1 MTRIKI
7 CGVKAAQDMHVIAT
21 LPCSYVGFVF
31 ARASR
36 RAITFE
42 QAKTLRSVLLRA
54 CAKQYRKAPA
64 TVGVFVN
71 EAVDVVAHCLNSGV
85 CDICQ
90 LHGTEDENYIAR
102 LRKLSDKPCIQAFR
116 ITSAADVAKAQQSE
130 ADYVL
135 LDAGAGDGK
144 SFNWKLAQAMRR
156 PYILAGGLNSQNVTE
171 AFRITSAAD
180 VAKAQQSEA
189 DYVLLDA
196 GAGDGKSF
204 NWKLA
209 QAMRRPYILAGG
221 LNSQN
226 VTEAITL
233 LHPFAVDVSSGVEEQ
248 GHKSELKMNAFCT
261 AVVNADKASKK
272 EVQHG

>member
-7 CGVKAAQDMHVIAT
+7 CGLRTAQDIQVVAT

-31 ARASR
+31 ARASG

-42 QAKTLRSVLLRA
+42 HAKILRKQLLCA
-54 CAKQYRKAPA
+54 CANTHKIAPA

-90 LHGTEDENYIAR
+90 LHGVEDENYIAR
-102 LRKLSDKPCIQAFR
+102 LRKLTDKPCIQAFR
-116 ITSAADVAKAQQSE
+116 ITSADDIAKAQQSK
-130 ADYVL
+130 ADYAL
-135 LDAGAGDGK
+135 IDAGAGDGK
-144 SFNWKLAQAMRR
+144 CFNWTFAQAMTR
-156 PYILAGGLNSQNVTE
+156 PY
-171 AFRITSAAD
+171 F
-180 VAKAQQSEA
+180 
-189 DYVLLDA
+189 
-196 GAGDGKSF
+196 
-204 NWKLA
+204 
-209 QAMRRPYILAGG
+209 LAGG

-248 GHKSELKMNAFCT
+248 GHKSELKMNTFCT
-261 AVVNADKASKK
+261 VVVNANKASKK

>member
-7 CGVKAAQDMHVIAT
+7 CGLRTAQDIQVVAT

-42 QAKTLRSVLLRA
+42 HAKTLHKQLLCV
-54 CAKQYRKAPA
+54 CANKHKIAPA

-90 LHGTEDENYIAR
+90 LHGVEDENYIAR

-116 ITSAADVAKAQQSE
+116 ITSADDVAKAQQSE

-144 SFNWKLAQAMRR
+144 CFNWTFAQAMTTR
-156 PYILAGGLNSQNVTE
+156 PY
-171 AFRITSAAD
+171 F
-180 VAKAQQSEA
+180 
-189 DYVLLDA
+189 
-196 GAGDGKSF
+196 
-204 NWKLA
+204 
-209 QAMRRPYILAGG
+209 LAGG

-248 GHKSELKMNAFCT
+248 GHKSELKMNTFCT

>member
-7 CGVKAAQDMHVIAT
+7 CGLSAVQDIQVVAT

-54 CAKQYRKAPA
+54 CAKQHRRAPA

-116 ITSAADVAKAQQSE
+116 ITSADDVAKAQQSE

-144 SFNWKLAQAMRR
+144 SFNWK
-156 PYILAGGLNSQNVTE
+156 
-171 AFRITSAAD
+171 F
-180 VAKAQQSEA
+180 
-189 DYVLLDA
+189 
-196 GAGDGKSF
+196 
-204 NWKLA
+204 A

>member
-7 CGVKAAQDMHVIAT
+7 CGLRTAQDIQVVAT

-42 QAKTLRSVLLRA
+42 HAKTLRKQLLCV
-54 CAKQYRKAPA
+54 CANKHKTAPA

-90 LHGTEDENYIAR
+90 LHGVEDENYIAR
-102 LRKLSDKPCIQAFR
+102 LRKLTDKPCIQALR
-116 ITSAADVAKAQQSE
+116 ITSAADVTKAQHSK

-144 SFNWKLAQAMRR
+144 RFNWTSARAMTR
-156 PYILAGGLNSQNVTE
+156 PY
-171 AFRITSAAD
+171 F
-180 VAKAQQSEA
+180 
-189 DYVLLDA
+189 
-196 GAGDGKSF
+196 
-204 NWKLA
+204 
-209 QAMRRPYILAGG
+209 LAGG

-248 GHKSELKMNAFCT
+248 GHKSELKMNTFCT